1 LTLKLGGGILWYP
14 PDICRDSESGCA
26 SHSLNNGKISN
37 LKDYS
42 SNIRR
47 EVNVFNE
54 YVSHMRGQYGM
65 VTPPESMA

>member
-1 LTLKLGGGILWYP
+1 MDVLPTV
-14 PDICRDSESGCA
+14 S
-26 SHSLNNGKISN
+26 NNGKISN